1 METLT
6 VVAPTRPVLSPERL
20 EAFYH
25 ALRPQ
30 LRGRLYT
37 DAMTRALY
45 ATDAS
50 IYQIEPVGVLIPA
63 HVDDVQAALA
73 LASRFSIPV
82 LPRGGGSSLAGQAV
96 GEALVIDFTTHLH
109 RILEINPEERWARVE
124 PGCTMEQLNLALRPL
139 GLMVGPDPASGARA
153 TLGGMLANNST
164 GAHSILYGNMVEHV
178 RAVNALL
185 ADGTPVHFEALD
197 EAAWAERMRRNDPE
211 GRLYREL
218 DDLLRAKG
226 DIIARDTPKH
236 WRRNSGYRLEYL
248 LEARSR
254 NLAQLLCGSE
264 GTLAVVTEL
273 TIGLVPRPKRTAL
286 GVVHFDTREE
296 ALRAVTTI
304 LETKPA
310 AVELFDGVA
319 IEATRHAPGYAP
331 RLATF
336 IVGNPGAVLITE
348 YFGESETELVAQLDA
363 LEATLQRAGYGYAIV
378 RVLQPEHIQNVWAV
392 RSEGVGLVM
401 GVKGDHKPLPMIE
414 DAAVPVEHL
423 ADYVADLERLFQE
436 THTQAVLYAHASA
449 GCLHIR
455 PFLNTK
461 DAREVEKMRVLATGS
476 MELVKKYGGV
486 LSSEHGDGIVRGW
499 LNEAF
504 LGPELY
510 AVYRQV
516 KQIFDPNGLLNPGKI
531 IDTPPMTENLRMGP
545 TYRTIELVEE
555 LDWSEEGGFAR
566 AVEQCNGNGA
576 CRKLES
582 GTMCPSFMVTRDERH
597 TTRGRAN
604 ALRSVL
610 SGALPVE
617 ALTGRALYEVMDLCI
632 QCKACK
638 TECPSNVN
646 MAKMKTEWLAKYW
659 EANRVPLRVRL
670 FANQPRLARWIGG
683 GWKARLANIGLR
695 NAFVRRLMEWTL
707 GISAQR
713 QLPTF
718 ALEPFTTW
726 FRKQSWPTT
735 GPTVVLFADTFNNYH
750 HPEVAQAAALFFA
763 RLGFQVIVPEEKA
776 CCGRPLISKGL
787 VSQAQRQ
794 ALEALERLYPYV
806 EQELPIIGLEP
817 SCILTFRD
825 ELLSLLPGDPRARKL
840 ARSVFTFEEY
850 VARLADEG
858 RLREVRWTETARRV
872 LVHGHCHQ
880 KSLVGMGPTARIL
893 ALPPNYRVEVL
904 DTSCC
909 GMAGAFGYE
918 KEHVEISLKMAERRL
933 APAVRAASED
943 TLIAAAGTSCR
954 AQIFDTTGRRAWHPA
969 EILLQALT

>member
-6 VVAPTRPVLSPERL
+6 VVTPARPVLSAERL
-20 EAFYH
+20 EAFCH
-25 ALRPQ
+25 ALRPR
-30 LRGRLYT
+30 LRGTLYT

-50 IYQIEPVGVLIPA
+50 IYRIEPVGVLIPA
-63 HVDDVQAALA
+63 HVDDVQATLELA
-73 LASRFSIPV
+73 ARFNIPV

-109 RILEINPEERWARVE
+109 RILEINPEERWARLE

-178 RAVNALL
+178 RAVEASL
-185 ADGTPVHFEALD
+185 ADGTSVRFEALD
-197 EAAWAERMRRNDPE
+197 ETAWAERMRRKDPE

-218 DDLLRAKG
+218 DALLRTKG

-248 LEARSR
+248 LNPHSR
-254 NLAQLLCGSE
+254 NVAQLLCGSE

-273 TIGLVPRPKRTAL
+273 TINLVPRPKRTAL
-286 GVVHFDTREE
+286 GVVHFYTREE
-296 ALRAVTTI
+296 ALRSVTTI
-304 LETKPA
+304 LETQPS

-336 IVGNPGAVLITE
+336 IQGNPGAVLITE
-348 YFGESETELVAQLDA
+348 YFGESETELIAKLDA
-363 LEATLQRAGYGYAIV
+363 LEATLRRAGYGYAIV
-378 RVLQPEHIQNVWAV
+378 RALQPEHIQNVWAV

-414 DAAVPVEHL
+414 DAAVPVAHL

-461 DAREVEKMRVLATGS
+461 DAREVEKMRELAIGS

-504 LGPELY
+504 LGPELC
-510 AVYRQV
+510 AVYRQL
-516 KQIFDPNGLLNPGKI
+516 KKIFDPNGLLNPGKI

-555 LDWSEEGGFAR
+555 LDWSDEGGFAR

-597 TTRGRAN
+597 STRGRAN
-604 ALRSVL
+604 ALRSVM

-617 ALTGRALYEVMDLCI
+617 ELTGESLYEVMDLCI

-638 TECPSNVN
+638 TECPSNVD

-659 EANRVPLRVRL
+659 EANGVPLRVRL
-670 FANQPRLARWIGG
+670 FAHQPQLARWIRG
-683 GWKARLANIGLR
+683 GWKARLANWGLR
-695 NAFVRRLMEWTL
+695 NGFLRRLMDWTL
-707 GISAQR
+707 GISAR
-713 QLPTF
+713 RALPTF
-718 ALEPFTTW
+718 ALESFTTW
-726 FRKQSWPTT
+726 FGRQHWPAT
-735 GPTVVLFADTFNNYH
+735 GPAVVLFADTFNNYH
-750 HPEVAQAAALFFA
+750 HPEIARAAALFFT
-763 RLGFQVIVPEEKA
+763 RLGFRVIVPDEKA
-776 CCGRPLISKGL
+776 CCGRPLISKGFI
-787 VSQAQRQ
+787 SEAQRQ
-794 ALEALERLYPYV
+794 ALDALERLYPYA
-806 EQELPIIGLEP
+806 EQELPIVGLEP

-840 ARSVFTFEEY
+840 ARNVFTFEEY

-858 RLREVRWTETARRV
+858 RLREVRWTEAERRI

-918 KEHVEISLKMAERRL
+918 KEHVDISLKMAERRL

-954 AQIFDTTGRRAWHPA
+954 AQIFDTTGRRALHPA
-969 EILLQALT
+969 EILLQALA